1 MSLTVRTFF
10 EFFQFFLVFFFLRVG
25 SNIWSRVVFS
35 YLSDTNEE
43 RQNFLP
49 NIIDNTTV
57 EIAQSRV
64 VITRK
69 RIN

>member
-10 EFFQFFLVFFFLRVG
+10 EFFQFFLVFFLRVG
-25 SNIWSRVVFS
+25 SNIWRRVVFS

>member
-1 MSLTVRTFF
+1 M
-10 EFFQFFLVFFFLRVG
+10 G

-57 EIAQSRV
+57 EIELSRV
-64 VITRK
+64 ITKYRLTA
-69 RIN
+69 